1 MTQFEEGNLLQ
12 GTYEILSKMNEGG
25 MGAIYKVRHRHLD
38 EIRVVKVLRP
48 DLLDNEEM
56 VQRFTQEAQLVTK
69 LKHPNI
75 ASIYDFVV
83 DPDGMSYIV
92 MEFVDG
98 SNLAQVLGLIGP
110 PSLTVAL
117 EVARQTLG
125 ALGYLH
131 RRKIVHRDVSAA
143 NIMLAVSEEDGKLHA
158 KLIDMGLAKSLETN
172 KGMTSTG
179 VIMGNLYYASPEQL
193 GQLAEGETLDGRSD
207 VYSLGAVLY
216 ELVTGRRAFTG
227 KTPME
232 LVTAHA
238 LRPPLGFDV
247 SDPSGRVPEELR
259 AVILRSLAKKPS
271 ERFQTAEEFA
281 EALLPIQQRQAEEI
295 DVGFVKQLVQ
305 SARPKSSPTNPGL
318 GRRRQSP
325 GRTPL
330 PESGPR
336 SSTPAGL
343 RSSGAAGLRSSTPA
357 PMDGKTS
364 VESAP
369 PRRVTDRPTSSDA
382 TRLVSNLPI
391 PMTTRGTPVRTALFV
406 AIPVA
411 VVAAVGTLLFSR
423 SPGKPAAPPVATRPI
438 GPRPTPV
445 RAEPTPVPTAPPL
458 ATPTQGPRVEEMT
471 AAAAARAKAEAARD
485 YAEKARLRAE
495 KAGARDLPAYARGA
509 RSQKDGEARLAA
521 ARVPEA
527 LRAFEQASE
536 AFAEAETSAV
546 DSARQKLVDRAN
558 ATPVVPPTSVP
569 PTPRPTET
577 AAPRPT
583 VEKPKAP
590 TEDERVRA
598 AVDRYAAAQSQ
609 LDVDQYIKVFPSLAA
624 QRSRLEEAFRS
635 YRSQSL
641 EVDVKKVEL
650 DGDKA
655 TVRAVETRTFV
666 PKVGSEGRDTRP
678 VVLRLQLVAGEWVIT
693 RRE

>member
-1 MTQFEEGNLLQ
+1 
-12 GTYEILSKMNEGG
+12 
-25 MGAIYKVRHRHLD
+25 
-38 EIRVVKVLRP
+38 
-48 DLLDNEEM
+48 
-56 VQRFTQEAQLVTK
+56 
-69 LKHPNI
+69 
-75 ASIYDFVV
+75 
-83 DPDGMSYIV
+83 
-92 MEFVDG
+92 
-98 SNLAQVLGLIGP
+98 
-110 PSLTVAL
+110 
-117 EVARQTLG
+117 
-125 ALGYLH
+125 
-131 RRKIVHRDVSAA
+131 
-143 NIMLAVSEEDGKLHA
+143 
-158 KLIDMGLAKSLETN
+158 
-172 KGMTSTG
+172 
-179 VIMGNLYYASPEQL
+179 
-193 GQLAEGETLDGRSD
+193 
-207 VYSLGAVLY
+207 
-216 ELVTGRRAFTG
+216 
-227 KTPME
+227 
-232 LVTAHA
+232 
-238 LRPPLGFDV
+238 
-247 SDPSGRVPEELR
+247 
-259 AVILRSLAKKPS
+259 
-271 ERFQTAEEFA
+271 
-281 EALLPIQQRQAEEI
+281 
-295 DVGFVKQLVQ
+295 
-305 SARPKSSPTNPGL
+305 
-318 GRRRQSP
+318 
-325 GRTPL
+325 
-330 PESGPR
+330 
-336 SSTPAGL
+336 
-343 RSSGAAGLRSSTPA
+343 
-357 PMDGKTS
+357 
-364 VESAP
+364 
-369 PRRVTDRPTSSDA
+369 
-382 TRLVSNLPI
+382 
-391 PMTTRGTPVRTALFV
+391 
-406 AIPVA
+406 
-411 VVAAVGTLLFSR
+411 
-423 SPGKPAAPPVATRPI
+423 
-438 GPRPTPV
+438 
-445 RAEPTPVPTAPPL
+445 
-458 ATPTQGPRVEEMT
+458 MT